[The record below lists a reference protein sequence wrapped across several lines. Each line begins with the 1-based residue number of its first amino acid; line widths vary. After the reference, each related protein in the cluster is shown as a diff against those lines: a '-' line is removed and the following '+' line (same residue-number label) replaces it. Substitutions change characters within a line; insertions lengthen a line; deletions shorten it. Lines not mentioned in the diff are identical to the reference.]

1 MQDGITFWPTC
12 VIYEHIGC
20 LYNPFAK
27 KEDSRIYVRLVM
39 EESIP
44 PLSRWP
50 TFFCGLYDYKESP
63 ETNAFQVHIQ
73 LILNVRPFGW
83 SYENSF
89 VWAFL
94 FSFFSVKM
102 NDCVY
107 LLKTYACSVS
117 VFVRRFSK
125 RISISDC

>member
-1 MQDGITFWPTC
+1 MQDGIAFWPTC

-44 PLSRWP
+44 TLSRW
-50 TFFCGLYDYKESP
+50 P

-73 LILNVRPFGW
+73 LILNVRPFDW
-83 SYENSF
+83 SYENPF
-89 VWAFL
+89 VLAFL
-94 FSFFSVKM
+94 VSFFLECE
-102 NDCVY
+102 NE
-107 LLKTYACSVS
+107 
-117 VFVRRFSK
+117 
-125 RISISDC
+125 